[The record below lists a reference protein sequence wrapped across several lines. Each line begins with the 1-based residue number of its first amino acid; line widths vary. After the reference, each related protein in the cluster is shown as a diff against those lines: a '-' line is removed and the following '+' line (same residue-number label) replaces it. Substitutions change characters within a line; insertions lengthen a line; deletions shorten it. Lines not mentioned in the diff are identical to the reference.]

1 MRLYKINFADREMKK
16 RNGLI
21 EYYYTVQCF
30 SKLPQNTSYAL
41 FRQES
46 FNKSHHNAYEN
57 AVEFMLKQMKT
68 YKN

>member
-1 MRLYKINFADREMKK
+1 MRLNKINFADREMKK

-46 FNKSHHNAYEN
+46 FNKAHPNAYEN